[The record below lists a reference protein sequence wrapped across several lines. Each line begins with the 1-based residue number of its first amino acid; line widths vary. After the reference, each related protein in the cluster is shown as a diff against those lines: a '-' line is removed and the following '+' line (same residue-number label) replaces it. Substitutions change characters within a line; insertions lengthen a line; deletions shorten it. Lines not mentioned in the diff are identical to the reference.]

1 MLQQQLEEIR
11 NNNYI
16 LDNTLNIDSLSSN
29 MLEQIGDTDSYL
41 RDKLIYSTF
50 FHLIK
55 KEYLS
60 HTQLQKLLLES
71 IGEKYLL
78 YKIHSDDEDAVFTRA
93 FTTLLIALIIDADT
107 NHNFLSQTDISNV
120 KDQLILYMNN
130 EHDFRGYVQKH
141 GWAHSIAHAS
151 DTFEALVNSPKLETL
166 YYEEILQTLLN
177 KVCVHSIYYKYE
189 EDERIVYSIVAML
202 QNGLKEEALILALR
216 DLVVQ
221 LPVQKQTL
229 HIESYEFLYGNIKSF
244 LRSLFFK
251 LRKLSICEETEC
263 EIEKLLQELPKHY

>member
-16 LDNTLNIDSLSSN
+16 IDDTLHIDPLSYS
-29 MLEQIGDTDSYL
+29 MLEHIGDTDSYL

-50 FHLIK
+50 YHLIK
-55 KEYLS
+55 KDYLS

-130 EHDFRGYVQKH
+130 EHDFRGYVQNH

-151 DTFEALVNSPKLETL
+151 DTFEALVRSPKLETL
-166 YYEEILQTLLN
+166 HYEEILQTLLN

-189 EDERIVYSIVAML
+189 EDERLVYPIVAML
-202 QNGLKEEALILALR
+202 QNGLKEEALILALH
-216 DLVVQ
+216 DLVAQ
-221 LPVQKQTL
+221 LPAKKQTL

-244 LRSLFFK
+244 LRSLFFR

-263 EIEKLLQELPKHY
+263 EVEKLLQELPKYY

>member
-16 LDNTLNIDSLSSN
+16 IDDTLHIDPLSYS
-29 MLEQIGDTDSYL
+29 MLEHIGDTDSYL

-50 FHLIK
+50 YHLIK
-55 KEYLS
+55 KEYIS
-60 HTQLQKLLLES
+60 HTQSQKLLLES
-71 IGEKYLL
+71 ISEKYLL
-78 YKIHSDDEDAVFTRA
+78 YKIHSSDEDAVFTRA

-130 EHDFRGYVQKH
+130 EHDFRGYVQNH

-151 DTFEALVNSPKLETL
+151 DTFEALVRSPKLETL
-166 YYEEILQTLLN
+166 HYEEILQTLLN

-189 EDERIVYSIVAML
+189 EDERLVYPIVAML
-202 QNGLKEEALILALR
+202 QNGLKEEALILALH
-216 DLVVQ
+216 DLVAQ
-221 LPVQKQTL
+221 LPAKKQTL

-244 LRSLFFK
+244 LRSLFFR

-263 EIEKLLQELPKHY
+263 EVEKLLQELPKYY

>member
-1 MLQQQLEEIR
+1 MR

-93 FTTLLIALIIDADT
+93 FTTL
-107 NHNFLSQTDISNV
+107 
-120 KDQLILYMNN
+120 
-130 EHDFRGYVQKH
+130 
-141 GWAHSIAHAS
+141 
-151 DTFEALVNSPKLETL
+151 
-166 YYEEILQTLLN
+166 
-177 KVCVHSIYYKYE
+177 
-189 EDERIVYSIVAML
+189 
-202 QNGLKEEALILALR
+202 
-216 DLVVQ
+216 
-221 LPVQKQTL
+221 
-229 HIESYEFLYGNIKSF
+229 
-244 LRSLFFK
+244 
-251 LRKLSICEETEC
+251 
-263 EIEKLLQELPKHY
+263 

>member
-11 NNNYI
+11 NNNYVI
-16 LDNTLNIDSLSSN
+16 NGNLNIDSLSSS
-29 MLEQIGDTDSYL
+29 MLEHIGDTDSYL

-50 FHLIK
+50 YHLIK
-55 KEYLS
+55 KEYIS

-78 YKIHSDDEDAVFTRA
+78 YKIHSDNEDAVFTRA

-107 NHNFLSQTDISNV
+107 NHNFLSQNDILTV

-130 EHDFRGYVQKH
+130 EHDFRGYVQDH

-151 DTFEALVNSPKLETL
+151 DTFEALVRNPKLETL

-177 KVCVHSIYYKYE
+177 KVCVHSICYKYE
-189 EDERIVYSIVAML
+189 EDERLVYPIVAML
-202 QNGLKEEALILALR
+202 QNGLKEEALILALH

-229 HIESYEFLYGNIKSF
+229 HIKSYEFLYGNIKSF
-244 LRSLFFK
+244 LRSLFFR
-251 LRKLSICEETEC
+251 LRTLSICEETEC
-263 EIEKLLQELPKHY
+263 EIEKLLQELPKYY

>member
-1 MLQQQLEEIR
+1 MLQQHLEEIR
-11 NNNYI
+11 NNNYVI
-16 LDNTLNIDSLSSN
+16 NDVPNIDSLSFS
-29 MLEQIGDTDSYL
+29 MLKHIGDTDSYL

-50 FHLIK
+50 YHLIK
-55 KEYLS
+55 KEYIS

-130 EHDFRGYVQKH
+130 EHDFRGYVQDH
-141 GWAHSIAHAS
+141 GWAHIIAHAS
-151 DTFEALVNSPKLETL
+151 DTFEALVHSPKLETL

-189 EDERIVYSIVAML
+189 EDERIVYPIISML
-202 QNGLKEEALILALR
+202 QNGLKEEVLILALQ
-216 DLVVQ
+216 DLVAQ

-229 HIESYEFLYGNIKSF
+229 HIKSYEFLYGNIKSF
-244 LRSLFFK
+244 LRSLFFR
-251 LRKLSICEETEC
+251 LRTLSICKETEC
-263 EIEKLLQELPKHY
+263 EIEKLLQELPKYY

>member
-1 MLQQQLEEIR
+1 
-11 NNNYI
+11 
-16 LDNTLNIDSLSSN
+16 
-29 MLEQIGDTDSYL
+29 
-41 RDKLIYSTF
+41 
-50 FHLIK
+50 
-55 KEYLS
+55 
-60 HTQLQKLLLES
+60 
-71 IGEKYLL
+71 
-78 YKIHSDDEDAVFTRA
+78 
-93 FTTLLIALIIDADT
+93 
-107 NHNFLSQTDISNV
+107 
-120 KDQLILYMNN
+120 MNN

-189 EDERIVYSIVAML
+189 EDERIVYPIVAML

-216 DLVVQ
+216 DLVAQ

-244 LRSLFFK
+244 LRSLFFR

-263 EIEKLLQELPKHY
+263 EIEKLLQELPKYY